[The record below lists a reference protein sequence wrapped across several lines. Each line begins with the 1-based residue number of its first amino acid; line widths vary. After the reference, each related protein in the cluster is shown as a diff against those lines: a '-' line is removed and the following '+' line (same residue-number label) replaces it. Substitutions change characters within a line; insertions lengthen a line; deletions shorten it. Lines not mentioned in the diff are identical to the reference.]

1 MPLVLRLP
9 FKSSSKGLNPMVM
22 VVSCLVHISQAY
34 IYTHNL
40 CTCKFV
46 SCVQVRVNFAVMT
59 FFTVAEICQELNVR
73 HPEEM
78 SLIKSPDDK
87 EGYAKLT
94 GWAKRKGA
102 KVRKILRC
110 VCV

>member
-1 MPLVLRLP
+1 
-9 FKSSSKGLNPMVM
+9 
-22 VVSCLVHISQAY
+22 
-34 IYTHNL
+34 
-40 CTCKFV
+40 
-46 SCVQVRVNFAVMT
+46 MT
-59 FFTVAEICQELNVR
+59 FFTVAEMCQELNIR

-102 KVRKILRC
+102 KVWYIGIYKHVESVTWDQLSSVSPRIKKKGD
-110 VCV
+110 

>member
-1 MPLVLRLP
+1 M
-9 FKSSSKGLNPMVM
+9 
-22 VVSCLVHISQAY
+22 
-34 IYTHNL
+34 
-40 CTCKFV
+40 
-46 SCVQVRVNFAVMT
+46 MT

-78 SLIKSPDDK
+78 SLIKSPNDK

-102 KVRKILRC
+102 KVGNILLC
-110 VCV
+110 VRVFDCRVL